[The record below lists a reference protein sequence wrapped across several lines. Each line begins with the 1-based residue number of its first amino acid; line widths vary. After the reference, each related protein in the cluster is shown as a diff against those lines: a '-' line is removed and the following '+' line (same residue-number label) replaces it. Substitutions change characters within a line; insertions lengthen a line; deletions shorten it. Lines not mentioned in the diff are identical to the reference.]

1 MLPQN
6 QGTTPIDPEN
16 APGKCTELDPIQAVE
31 LGNLPN
37 DPPPQPGPE
46 MDGKLMVVMGEG
58 EGEEDG
64 RHGSSRRG

>member
-6 QGTTPIDPEN
+6 QGTTPVDPEN
-16 APGKCTELDPIQAVE
+16 TPGKRTKLDPIQAVE

-64 RHGSSRRG
+64 RHGSGRRG